1 MSQYK
6 INHMI
11 ITDTNGIER
20 AETVMVIDSNSPINA
35 LKKFFRLHCLSTGF
49 YEFHKSKVK
58 GNAYMSSSFGVYYH
72 SQLIRKGS
80 ANNVFSKT

>member
-6 INHMI
+6 INHLI
-11 ITDTNGIER
+11 LTDNGIDK
-20 AETVMVIDSNSPINA
+20 AETVAIIDSNSPINA

-58 GNAYMSSSFGVYYH
+58 GNAYLSSSFGVYYQ
-72 SQLIRKGS
+72 SQLIKKGRK
-80 ANNVFSKT
+80 